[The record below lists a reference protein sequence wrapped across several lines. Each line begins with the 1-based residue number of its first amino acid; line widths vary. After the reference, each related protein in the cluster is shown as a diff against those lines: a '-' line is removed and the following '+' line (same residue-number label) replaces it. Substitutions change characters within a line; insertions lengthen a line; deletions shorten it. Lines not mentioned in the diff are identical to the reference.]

1 MVVCSF
7 GLYFL
12 LLDLLSRVIDGSLI
26 EKIKQIGAAKR
37 KAVMKQTQR
46 QRRLPKAVLVTAL
59 ITSIGPAYAA
69 SPDHANVNINFPFEA
84 LQLADADVGNFSA
97 IAFGNATVA
106 TAATTGTAA
115 PACRAFPG
123 SEDWPSVAT
132 WARLNVT
139 MDGGL
144 LHPSPLG
151 AVCYPSANGTLGAF
165 NLTQCLEL
173 VFGSFDSRV
182 YIDDPLTVLT
192 SWPQGD
198 TCTATLQPQGTCTR
212 GGFPEYV
219 VNVTTVKQVQAA
231 VNFARNENVRLVV
244 K

>member
-1 MVVCSF
+1 MAPTSRSRQ
-7 GLYFL
+7 L
-12 LLDLLSRVIDGSLI
+12 L
-26 EKIKQIGAAKR
+26 
-37 KAVMKQTQR
+37 
-46 QRRLPKAVLVTAL
+46 KAVLV
-59 ITSIGPAYAA
+59 AA
-69 SPDHANVNINFPFEA
+69 STANIASANAANADINFPYEA
-84 LQLADADVGNFSA
+84 IQLTDADIGNFLA
-97 IAFGNATVA
+97 VAFGNATGV
-106 TAATTGTAA
+106 TAANAGAAA
-115 PACRAFPG
+115 PPCRAFPG
-123 SEDWPSVAT
+123 SKDWPSAAT
-132 WARLNVT
+132 WARLNAT

-151 AVCYPSANGTLGAF
+151 SVCYPNANGTLGAF

-192 SWPQGD
+192 SWPQGE
-198 TCTATLQPQGTCTR
+198 TCAATLQPQGSCTR